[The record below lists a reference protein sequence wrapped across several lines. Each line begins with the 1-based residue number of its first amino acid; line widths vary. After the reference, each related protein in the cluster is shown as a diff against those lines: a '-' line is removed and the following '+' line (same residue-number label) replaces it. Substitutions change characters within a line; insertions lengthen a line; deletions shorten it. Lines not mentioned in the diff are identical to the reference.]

1 MVGTAK
7 VIRRVIRLSSKRA
20 TNASYRNLFYAGLKL
35 ESVTKT
41 LKSELLKAYRRMIF
55 RDRWQL
61 AKVPGYGKRKGQ
73 GKGSKG
79 KGRGILIHS
88 QALGNGSSGSGES
101 GQDKTSTPSQNLAMD
116 TPSSSSD
123 STVPRL
129 PSNDSVDEAESDP
142 ENVASMDEAEL
153 DQRLWEELFADF
165 EF

>member
-7 VIRRVIRLSSKRA
+7 DIRRLIHLSSKRA
-20 TNASYRNLFYAGLKL
+20 NPNYTNLFHAGLKL

-101 GQDKTSTPSQNLAMD
+101 GQDKTSTPSQNRDMD

-142 ENVASMDEAEL
+142 ENVASMDEAKL

>member
-1 MVGTAK
+1 
-7 VIRRVIRLSSKRA
+7 
-20 TNASYRNLFYAGLKL
+20 
-35 ESVTKT
+35 
-41 LKSELLKAYRRMIF
+41 MILH
-55 RDRWQL
+55 DRWQL

-88 QALGNGSSGSGES
+88 QALGNGSSSSGES

-116 TPSSSSD
+116 TPSDSSD